1 MHTAERSCA
10 AALLACTIG
19 PLAGQNVVLTVVQLL
34 LVNIVMD
41 TLAALAALVL
51 PADLIRNLLCRR

>member
-1 MHTAERSCA
+1 MPVEFVGSLWGQT
-10 AALLACTIG
+10 L
-19 PLAGQNVVLTVVQLL
+19 LAGQNVVLTVVQLF